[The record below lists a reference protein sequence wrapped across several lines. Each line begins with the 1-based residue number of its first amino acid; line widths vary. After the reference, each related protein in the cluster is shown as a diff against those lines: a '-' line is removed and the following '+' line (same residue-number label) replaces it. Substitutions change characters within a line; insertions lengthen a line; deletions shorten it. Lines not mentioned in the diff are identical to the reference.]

1 MLHHLQLFVYRARV
15 SALIDRIVSRSH
27 GAIWRRVRDRAP
39 VMTPNEAR
47 GYIRARTA
55 LVIEREIGIASTEA
69 PELADSHWD
78 MIASEA
84 TQRLVRR
91 TLADAM
97 RLREAAEF
105 QLRRAA

>member
-1 MLHHLQLFVYRARV
+1 MLQHLQLFIHRARV

-39 VMTPNEAR
+39 VMAPNVAR
-47 GYIRARTA
+47 GYIRARAA
-55 LVIEREIGIASTEA
+55 LVIEREIGIATSEA
-69 PELADSHWD
+69 PELAEVHWNV
-78 MIASEA
+78 IASEA

-97 RLREAAEF
+97 RLREATEF